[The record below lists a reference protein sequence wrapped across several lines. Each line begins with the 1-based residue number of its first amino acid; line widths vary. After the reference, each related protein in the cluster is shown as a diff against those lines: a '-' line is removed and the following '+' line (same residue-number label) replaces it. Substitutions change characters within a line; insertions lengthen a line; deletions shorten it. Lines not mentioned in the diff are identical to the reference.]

1 MKVDPPPQTTAPVT
15 LQTVLDRL
23 AADPGLSGSRSRKRD
38 LRCAIATF
46 AKLTGQPA
54 TAIRLDLAEIRHTL
68 DRMVPARAQISAKRW
83 ANLRSDLGAAIAASR
98 LQPMLRTAGVELDS
112 AWRGLLAHAD
122 QWKRHGLSRFARWAT
137 LRRIAPVVV
146 DDSTIERFVAELEAS
161 TLVRNLRYRSR
172 LVRRAWNAS
181 VAQHPANLQP
191 VAVAA
196 NGRTL
201 KRLPWHQLRASLR
214 KDLRG
219 YVAWAAVP
227 DPLEEG
233 ARARALSRQTLRLQQ
248 EHVHS
253 AVTAAVAAGIPV
265 EQLTS
270 LACLVEPETF
280 RALLR
285 HRWREDGCRLS
296 AYTHGIAITL
306 IAIASEW
313 VKLSAETVATLKTLR
328 GKLGALPPGLTEKNK
343 TLLRRLDDPRLMTAL
358 VQLPDRLWHAV
369 RPAKSHRSFV
379 DLQTAL
385 AIDLLIHVPLRMQN
399 LSKLEFD
406 RHLHF
411 PEGRRKPALIT
422 FNRDETKT
430 KIELN
435 YELPAAL
442 SDRLLV
448 YRNEI
453 GPAVIGRRPDVI
465 FLTKTGRKRSQ
476 AAIANAIHRAILRY
490 LGLRMSPHQFRHSC
504 AKIILDCSP
513 GAYELVRQMLGHAS
527 HKTTTSFY
535 AGIDTRRAG
544 RAHAELVM
552 KLRESKLGRGRQG
565 RAPQARED

>member
-1 MKVDPPPQTTAPVT
+1 
-15 LQTVLDRL
+15 
-23 AADPGLSGSRSRKRD
+23 
-38 LRCAIATF
+38 
-46 AKLTGQPA
+46 
-54 TAIRLDLAEIRHTL
+54 
-68 DRMVPARAQISAKRW
+68 
-83 ANLRSDLGAAIAASR
+83 
-98 LQPMLRTAGVELDS
+98 
-112 AWRGLLAHAD
+112 
-122 QWKRHGLSRFARWAT
+122 
-137 LRRIAPVVV
+137 
-146 DDSTIERFVAELEAS
+146 
-161 TLVRNLRYRSR
+161 
-172 LVRRAWNAS
+172 
-181 VAQHPANLQP
+181 
-191 VAVAA
+191 
-196 NGRTL
+196 
-201 KRLPWHQLRASLR
+201 
-214 KDLRG
+214 
-219 YVAWAAVP
+219 
-227 DPLEEG
+227 
-233 ARARALSRQTLRLQQ
+233 
-248 EHVHS
+248 
-253 AVTAAVAAGIPV
+253 
-265 EQLTS
+265 
-270 LACLVEPETF
+270 
-280 RALLR
+280 
-285 HRWREDGCRLS
+285 
-296 AYTHGIAITL
+296 
-306 IAIASEW
+306 
-313 VKLSAETVATLKTLR
+313 VATLKTLR

-527 HKTTTSFY
+527 HRTTTSFY